1 MLISN
6 KWRIETPQEC
16 QERNAQTVDALIDNP
31 KWHERAR
38 RIEECDKYDPCGD
51 VLCSKCKR
59 QIRLKFVEFIDAC
72 LSESLYKV
80 DLIEPTNAKCGT
92 TDVKVL
98 KNRLRQR
105 VNRTF
110 ANDDI
115 KIVGSYDICLN
126 EDGTGAFKTFWSP
139 HWHLIVSA
147 PELSG
152 DEIHQRFAQ
161 YYYATNE
168 ISRPVKVTPVRN
180 GEENKA
186 FSYCFPAYFPRRTRY
201 LHPET
206 EARNAYY
213 TTSEYRLNASQIREL
228 AEILSGVSGYDLLFF
243 YGINRRFNINKKYF

>member
-16 QERNAQTVDALIDNP
+16 QERNAQTVDALIDAP

-38 RIEECDKYDPCGD
+38 RIEECDKYDPCLD
-51 VLCSKCKR
+51 VLCSKCRR
-59 QIRLKFVEFIDAC
+59 QIRLKFVEFMDAC

-80 DLIEPTNAKCGT
+80 DLIEPVNAEIGT
-92 TDVKVL
+92 TEVKTL

-105 VNRTF
+105 TNRAF
-110 ANDDI
+110 SDVDV

-126 EDGTGAFKTFWSP
+126 EDSTGEFDTFWSP

-147 PELSG
+147 LELSG

-186 FSYCFPAYFPRRTRY
+186 FSYCFPAYFPRRTRFFC
-201 LHPET
+201 T
-206 EARNAYY
+206 KAKGRNPYY
-213 TTSEYRLNASQIREL
+213 TSKEYGLKADQIREL